1 MCQEGIHHPPP
12 PHHHVLALS
21 QGALKPAH
29 LIVKRDV
36 RHDLPPI
43 YLPAG
48 LVFIAEAGTLG
59 QHSNGNPDSRE
70 CGGPVPSQALLCPLN
85 DGFGSEDDIRR
96 ESEFLFRCY
105 SDPDVAS
112 VEP

>member
-70 CGGPVPSQALLCPLN
+70 CGGPYLLKPSFA
-85 DGFGSEDDIRR
+85 R
-96 ESEFLFRCY
+96 
-105 SDPDVAS
+105 
-112 VEP
+112 